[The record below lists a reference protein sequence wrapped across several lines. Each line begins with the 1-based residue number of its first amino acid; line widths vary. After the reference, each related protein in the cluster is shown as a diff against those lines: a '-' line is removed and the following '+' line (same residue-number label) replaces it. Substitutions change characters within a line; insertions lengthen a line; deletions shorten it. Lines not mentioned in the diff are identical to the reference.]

1 MGILNDF
8 NTFNFEIDFLENE
21 NLFSKK
27 LEYHFLVES
36 TKIEN
41 ASFPYKTAI
50 SEANGKANKMVTT
63 KWTTGQ
69 MDHKEQ
75 SFSSNYFLFFLFFCK
90 YCFSLTTS
98 YKELICCTNNP
109 NVHICTFCKRWR
121 FIWWCFFPVSIFSA
135 SRYGSLVCDLFETFS
150 FFFFAIL
157 LFCFCR
163 SE

>member
-1 MGILNDF
+1 MVLGNFKIALCLRDQHVLLWKSVKILNLF
-8 NTFNFEIDFLENE
+8 N
-21 NLFSKK
+21 NLTLKQILWKIEAFFKK
-27 LEYHFLVES
+27 TGVSFLVES

-50 SEANGKANKMVTT
+50 SEANGKKNKMVTT

-90 YCFSLTTS
+90 FCFSLTTS

-121 FIWWCFFPVSIFSA
+121 FI
-135 SRYGSLVCDLFETFS
+135 
-150 FFFFAIL
+150 
-157 LFCFCR
+157 
-163 SE
+163 